1 MLMNLRRH
9 LLAAAS
15 VIVVSA
21 GIGLGLADAQTISGE
36 AVYAKRCASCH
47 DQLNPRIPPKASLQ
61 RLPATRIVRALDTGA
76 MMAIAFTMHRDER
89 LAVASYLGTADALA
103 GPPPSAFCADRT
115 VRLSR
120 ATARG
125 WNGWSPG
132 TDNARFQPRAAAA
145 LSVDQVKRLK
155 LKWAFGFEGDASAFA
170 QPTVLDGHVFVGS
183 AGGVVHAMRADTGCL
198 KWVFQANGPV
208 RAALLAVPLGAATG
222 RQSTHALLFGD
233 MTGWFYAVDAATGTL
248 LWKVQIETH
257 DSTRLTAAALAHDGV
272 VYIPVA
278 SWEETRASDPEY
290 ACCTFRGSVVAL
302 RVSDGQQVWK
312 TYMVD
317 DVPKENGKTD
327 RGTPRLGPS
336 GIGIWATPTL
346 DVKRQRLYVTTGDNY
361 SSPATPLSDAVVAL
375 DLGSGRVLWS
385 QQVTKDDAYNSAC
398 GTGGANC
405 PVERGPDFDFGAP
418 AILTTRP
425 GGRDVLIAGQ
435 KSGIVYAF
443 DPDDQGRILWQTRVG
458 KGGTGGGVQ
467 WGMSSDGRNVYAAVS
482 DVGRTR
488 QNNPLDPRRFAL
500 DPQAGGGLTALRIA
514 DGIRQWFAAPVPC
527 PPGAPEGCSPSQ
539 PAAVTSI
546 PGVVFAA
553 GNDGHLRAYSSQ
565 DGSTLWD
572 VATMRAFETV
582 NGVKAQGGS
591 IDGPGAVVANG
602 MVFISSGY
610 PRNGGV
616 PGNVL
621 LAFAP

>member
-1 MLMNLRRH
+1 ML
-9 LLAAAS
+9 
-15 VIVVSA
+15 VVSW
-21 GIGLGLADAQTISGE
+21 GLGLGLANAQTTSGE
-36 AVYAKRCASCH
+36 AVYTKRCASCH

-61 RLPATRIVRALDTGA
+61 KMPATRIVRALDSGA

-89 LAVASYLGTADALA
+89 LAVASYLGTAADVA
-103 GPPPSAFCADRT
+103 GPPAGAFCTDRT
-115 VRLSR
+115 IRLSSPL
-120 ATARG
+120 AGG
-125 WNGWSPG
+125 WNGWSPS
-132 TDNARFQPRAAAA
+132 TDNARFQPQAAAA
-145 LSVDQVKRLK
+145 LSIDQIKSLK

-183 AGGVVHAMRADTGCL
+183 AGGVVHAMRADSGCL

-208 RAALLAVPLGAATG
+208 RAGLLAVPLNGK
-222 RQSTHALLFGD
+222 HALLFGD
-233 MTGWFYAVDAATGTL
+233 MTGWFYAVEAETGKL
-248 LWKVQIETH
+248 LWKVQIEAH
-257 DSTRLTAAALAHDGV
+257 DSTRLTAAAMAHEGV

-278 SWEETRASDPEY
+278 SWEETRASDPDY

-302 RVSDGQQVWK
+302 RVSDGTPVWK
-312 TYMVD
+312 TFMV

-327 RGTPRLGPS
+327 RGTLRLGPS

-346 DVKRQRLYVTTGDNY
+346 DAKRGRLYVTTGDNY

-375 DLGSGRVLWS
+375 DLRSGQVVWS
-385 QQVTKDDAYNSAC
+385 QQVTKGDAYNSAC

-405 PVERGPDFDFGAP
+405 PAEKGPDFDFGSP
-418 AILTTRP
+418 AILTAMP
-425 GGRDVLIAGQ
+425 DGREVLIAGQ

-443 DPDDQGRILWQTRVG
+443 DPENQGRLLWEARVG
-458 KGGTGGGVQ
+458 KGSTNGGVQ

-488 QNNPLDPRRFAL
+488 QNNPLDPRRYAL
-500 DPQAGGGLTALRIA
+500 DPQAGGGVTALRIA
-514 DGIRQWFAAPVPC
+514 DGTRQWFAPPVPC
-527 PPGAPEGCSPSQ
+527 PPGAPSGCSPSQ

-553 GNDGHLRAYSSQ
+553 ANDGHLRAYSTE
-565 DGSTLWD
+565 DGRTLWD
-572 VATMRAFETV
+572 FPTMRDFETV
-582 NGVKAQGGS
+582 NGLKAQGGS
-591 IDGPGAVVANG
+591 IDGPGAVVVNG